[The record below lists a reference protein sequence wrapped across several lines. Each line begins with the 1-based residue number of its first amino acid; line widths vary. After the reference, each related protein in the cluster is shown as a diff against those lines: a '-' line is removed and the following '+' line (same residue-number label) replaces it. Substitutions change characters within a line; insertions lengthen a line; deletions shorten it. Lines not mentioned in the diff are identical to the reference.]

1 MWKDLRER
9 KDFVF
14 MVRMGLRKGLSLIRG
29 MRKELTQEQQERIAE
44 TIAHE
49 LETTNWK
56 IEQGGPGRPPG

>member
-1 MWKDLRER
+1 MEFVLYSFAMWKDPRER

-49 LETTNWK
+49 LETD
-56 IEQGGPGRPPG
+56 